1 MPYDSETGE
10 WIDPVDDGE
19 GEGQGQGQRSNAEWA
34 ALRKEKAAAKKAS
47 EERDAALRELAFT
60 RAGLDP
66 AKDPRLSYFIAG
78 YKGEAN
84 PEAILA
90 EATKAGFIAAPPT
103 GPTPEQQ
110 QAAAAGGRMDAAG
123 NGAIPVGVGED
134 AAIQA
139 LDAAYLAGGS
149 GAVLGKLAEMG
160 LIIAAD

>member
-10 WIDPVDDGE
+10 WIDPTEDGE
-19 GEGQGQGQRSNAEWA
+19 GEGQGQRSNAEWA
-34 ALRKEKAAAKKAS
+34 ALRKEKAAGKKAT

-78 YKGEAN
+78 YKGEAT

-110 QAAAAGGRMDAAG
+110 AAAAAGGRIDTAG
-123 NGAIPVGVGED
+123 NGATPVNVGED

-139 LDAAYLAGGS
+139 LDAAYQAGGS